1 MLMLSFTLSAF
12 ANETA
17 EQNTNN
23 ERLGESS
30 VQAEIVGFA
39 GADYWRAI
47 RGGQEGYTTSQSPE
61 HGVLV
66 SIPGEAWFLLKEKWM
81 SPLGALAIFGSIALV
96 VLAYF
101 TIGPLKLSKAKTGRK
116 IKRWTLVDRTLHW
129 SMAFTFISLAI
140 SGLTLVYGKHFMKPI
155 LPTDVWGMIV
165 YGAKQY
171 HNYIGPLFAILLFAV
186 MIKWWRKSLF
196 AKVDINW
203 FMKMGGMIGKHK
215 GSHPSADFSNGGEKA
230 LFWLL
235 IFCGVFITTSGFILD
250 FPLFGQTRR
259 DMELSNLVHML
270 ASLVLIC
277 GFVFHIYVGL
287 VGIEASLEGMVKGE
301 VDETWA
307 KEHHDLWYEKV
318 KDLPENQPTGTT
330 PSVSATGSTTDKPI
344 IDK

>member
-1 MLMLSFTLSAF
+1 
-12 ANETA
+12 
-17 EQNTNN
+17 
-23 ERLGESS
+23 
-30 VQAEIVGFA
+30 
-39 GADYWRAI
+39 
-47 RGGQEGYTTSQSPE
+47 
-61 HGVLV
+61 
-66 SIPGEAWFLLKEKWM
+66 
-81 SPLGALAIFGSIALV
+81 
-96 VLAYF
+96 
-101 TIGPLKLSKAKTGRK
+101 
-116 IKRWTLVDRTLHW
+116 
-129 SMAFTFISLAI
+129 
-140 SGLTLVYGKHFMKPI
+140 
-155 LPTDVWGMIV
+155 
-165 YGAKQY
+165 
-171 HNYIGPLFAILLFAV
+171 
-186 MIKWWRKSLF
+186 
-196 AKVDINW
+196 
-203 FMKMGGMIGKHK
+203 MKMGGMIGKHK

-318 KDLPENQPTGTT
+318 KDLPENQPTATT
-330 PSVSATGSTTDKPI
+330 LSVSATGSTTDKPV